1 MKLTNTQLKQI
12 IKEELEALIS
22 EQMSSDELIN
32 MLLSGKIKA
41 EELNPQ
47 QIQMMKQV
55 DWLQLGMS
63 EAGGDMY
70 QALSSKAYQIG
81 ERIKKL

>member
-1 MKLTNTQLKQI
+1 
-12 IKEELEALIS
+12 
-22 EQMSSDELIN
+22 